1 MGLLAATTLLLHQP
15 QPALATGNHLEAAP
29 RSTPADSCA
38 PGELIQDGG
47 FEAGLPNP
55 VWQTSSNVF
64 SDILDDT
71 PNPAPHTGI
80 WKAWMGGDNLVQ
92 ESLWQTFS
100 VPADVAGLEIRYWW
114 RVDTRETTHPFDT
127 LQVEIRDTNGNSLQT
142 LETLTD
148 GNASTTWQESSFT
161 LIGYAGQTIQIAFEA
176 QTDGTGPTNFLLD
189 DVSVLGSCAPTP
201 TPTATSSPTA
211 TPTVTSQ
218 PTASP
223 SATST
228 PGVTVTPTATSPSPA
243 ENVRWYLPVIIKT
256 GAQR

>member
-1 MGLLAATTLLLHQP
+1 MSSRMSQDHREIRRYTARTLWLVSALIGLLAATTF
-15 QPALATGNHLEAAP
+15 ALAPTATARPASAP
-29 RSTPADSCA
+29 LDGCLPAD
-38 PGELIQDGG
+38 LVQDGG

-71 PNPAPHTGI
+71 SDPAPRTGI

-114 RVDTRETTHPFDT
+114 RVDTRETSHPFDT
-127 LQVEIRDTNGNSLQT
+127 LQVEIRDTNSNVLQM

-148 GNASTTWQESSFT
+148 GNAGAIWQESAFT
-161 LIGYAGQTIQIAFEA
+161 LTGYAGQTIQIAFEA

-211 TPTVTSQ
+211 TPI
-218 PTASP
+218 
-223 SATST
+223 ATST
-228 PGVTVTPTATSPSPA
+228 PGVTLTPTATSPA
-243 ENVRWYLPVIIKT
+243 E
-256 GAQR
+256 